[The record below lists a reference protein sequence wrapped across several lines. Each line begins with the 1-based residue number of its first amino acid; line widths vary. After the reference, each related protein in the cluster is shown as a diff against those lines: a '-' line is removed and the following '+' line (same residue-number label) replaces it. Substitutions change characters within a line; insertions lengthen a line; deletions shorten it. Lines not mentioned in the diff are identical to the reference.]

1 MSDSHSVEVMFVYL
15 ALNRVRLELRWDGQ
29 EFECSHT
36 DPRWAGEGG
45 GDQVSSVRF
54 LPRVSVSAHL
64 DTVLR
69 LTGPAAG
76 ALGTTSKP
84 RHAAINNN
92 KTIPSPEN
100 IGPAEYLV
108 RKYNR

>member
-1 MSDSHSVEVMFVYL
+1 MN
-15 ALNRVRLELRWDGQ
+15 LNVLTLTHEG
-29 EFECSHT
+29 
-36 DPRWAGEGG
+36 GEEG
-45 GDQVSSVRF
+45 GDQVSSVHF
-54 LPRVSVSAHL
+54 LPRVSVSWCPRTSGHCLEAYW
-64 DTVLR
+64 
-69 LTGPAAG
+69 PAAG

>member
-1 MSDSHSVEVMFVYL
+1 MREARNLNVLTLTYDGGSRGVTRSPVSTSSPVSVSP
-15 ALNRVRLELRWDGQ
+15 G
-29 EFECSHT
+29 
-36 DPRWAGEGG
+36 
-45 GDQVSSVRF
+45 
-54 LPRVSVSAHL
+54 VSAHL